1 MLGIR
6 SYKDLHYWESLWP
19 NSNPGKHNWYII
31 LLSNL
36 NYQTPAM
43 RLVFNNYEY
52 LHYRTKNIRYF
63 IPGLLNEE
71 KGIYPLRNRVTTKPL
86 AFSERFHVEGF
97 IETVEWLE
105 NNNPAYKYNEG
116 IDMILLPYTRQ
127 EDSATDK
134 EEYDFKH
141 MLWYCLDD
149 LMNQGI
155 NLISFIKRAVKV
167 VSEDMSYEETK
178 AHMERFASGAK
189 DEPTIKVSIIKN
201 PVQRLHA
208 VREKNWE
215 PWSIRISV
223 NGEAFD
229 LNVGSKD
236 QRMVYVC
243 TLIRQKLGEHIYLHE
258 FFRNSKGQNCKFTKN
273 GSEEWL
279 RKVYNLLF
287 NHPARNFSEWME
299 KVDDTANRG
308 RSINQGKSQ
317 INASLKK
324 LLKGFNMNASK
335 LPVID
340 TMKDENKDSY
350 YTTILKPEN
359 IDIPEEFLSI
369 PLPVEK

>member
-1 MLGIR
+1 MLGII
-6 SYKDLHYWESLWP
+6 SYKDLRSWDNLWP
-19 NSNPGKHNWYII
+19 GTSTSAHNWYII
-31 LLSNL
+31 LLGNMY
-36 NYQTPAM
+36 NPTPAIN
-43 RLVFNNYEY
+43 LVIRNLMY
-52 LHYRTKNIRYF
+52 LNERTENIRYF
-63 IPGLLNEE
+63 IPGVIMRN
-71 KGIYPLRNRVTTKPL
+71 NRVDPYCISRTGHECFVKDFFPG
-86 AFSERFHVEGF
+86 GF
-97 IETVEWLE
+97 YDTVEWLE
-105 NNNPAYKYNEG
+105 DHNTSYQYSEG
-116 IDMILLPYTRQ
+116 MDMILLPYTRR

-236 QRMVYVC
+236 QRMVYVPSSD
-243 TLIRQKLGEHIYLHE
+243 
-258 FFRNSKGQNCKFTKN
+258 RNSVSTSTCMSS
-273 GSEEWL
+273 SEIQ
-279 RKVYNLLF
+279 RD
-287 NHPARNFSEWME
+287 R
-299 KVDDTANRG
+299 TANSPR
-308 RSINQGKSQ
+308 
-317 INASLKK
+317 
-324 LLKGFNMNASK
+324 MV
-335 LPVID
+335 P
-340 TMKDENKDSY
+340 KDG
-350 YTTILKPEN
+350 
-359 IDIPEEFLSI
+359 
-369 PLPVEK
+369 

>member
-71 KGIYPLRNRVTTKPL
+71 KGIYPLRNRVTTNPI
-86 AFSERFHVEGF
+86 AFSERFYVDGF

-359 IDIPEEFLSI
+359 INIPEEFLSI